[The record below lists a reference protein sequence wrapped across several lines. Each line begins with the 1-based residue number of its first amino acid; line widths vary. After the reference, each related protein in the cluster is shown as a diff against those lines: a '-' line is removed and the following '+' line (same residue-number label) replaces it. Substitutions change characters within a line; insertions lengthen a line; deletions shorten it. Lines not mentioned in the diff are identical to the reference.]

1 MADFIVLGAGMVGV
15 STALA
20 LQAQGHKVALVDKK
34 APGQET
40 SYGNAGII
48 QAEAAEPYALPRDF
62 PTLANFM
69 FGLTNHVTWTAS
81 GVLKMAPALWSYF
94 RHSSASRHQA
104 ISNLYT
110 QLTSRSTGDHQ
121 PLIEASNSQSLIKQD
136 GYALLFR
143 EEKEFDEAAQ
153 RAQRFAHQ
161 YGVTSRVLA
170 GKDYQAEE
178 PALLQTP
185 AGVVHFTQ
193 SWTCASPGELTQAYS
208 QLFVERGGEILTGE
222 AYSLQPQPNGWSVN
236 TMSGEIQAEQVVVA
250 LGPWSPELLK
260 RFGYNIP
267 MIYKR
272 GYHGHYQSSK
282 TLKRPFLDAANGVL
296 AAPMKQGVR
305 VTTGASLVSLDA
317 PIDTRQLDYGVNA
330 LSDMLALEER
340 VSEPQWYGARPCMPD
355 MLPMVGEAPRHKG
368 MWFHFGHGHQGFTL
382 GPTTAAL
389 LVDAMA
395 GKDDALLK
403 ALSPKRAF
411 L

>member
-15 STALA
+15 STGLA
-20 LQAQGHKVALVDKK
+20 LQAQGHSVVLVDKR
-34 APGQET
+34 APGQAT

-48 QAEAAEPYALPRDF
+48 QAEAAEPYALPRDI

-69 FGLTNHVTWTAS
+69 FGLSNHVTWSAS
-81 GVLKMAPALWSYF
+81 GVLNMAPALWSYF
-94 RHSSASRHQA
+94 RHSAASRHQA
-104 ISNLYT
+104 ISKLYT
-110 QLTSRSTGDHQ
+110 QLTARSTKDHQ
-121 PLIEASNSQSLIKQD
+121 PLIEASNSQHLIKHD

-153 RAQRFAHQ
+153 RAHRFASQ

-193 SWTCASPGELTQAYS
+193 SWTCSSPGDLTQAYS
-208 QLFVERGGEILTGE
+208 QLFVARGGEILTGE
-222 AYSLQPQPNGWSVN
+222 ADSLQPQPKGWSVK
-236 TMSGEIQAEQVVVA
+236 TAAGEIEAEQVVIA

-260 RFGYNIP
+260 GFGYSIP

-272 GYHGHYQSSK
+272 GYHGHYQSTN
-282 TLKRPFLDAANGVL
+282 TLKRPFLDTANGVL
-296 AAPMKQGVR
+296 AAPMKQGIR
-305 VTTGASLVSLDA
+305 VTTGAALVPLDA
-317 PIDTRQLDYGVNA
+317 PLDTRQLDKGVQA
-330 LSDMLALEER
+330 LSDMLALGER
-340 VSEPQWYGARPCMPD
+340 VNEPQWHGTRPCMPD

-382 GPTTAAL
+382 GPTTSAL
-389 LVDAMA
+389 LMAAMA